1 MWPTLDRISVFS
13 TKKRRGQIFSD
24 WVGRRP
30 AAAALGFCPDGCN
43 LGFLPGGAFG
53 ATCVSLQRPPSGQGK
68 GVPGAGGMHSWVL
81 PGWPRARLLKTSCS
95 PSPATVSLARRG
107 PSIACA
113 ATTWEGWLVV
123 VSNRESGSPGIHPVG
138 LSPAPCSAVGSRCQ
152 TGTGFGPPTY
162 PRRRSGHPSPHPV
175 VSPPCPE
182 PRKAAQAHCCVQHT
196 PRPRSIGAETRGGVT
211 GRRPIRPKKSPRLF
225 FVEKTG
231 GPQHG
236 TPP

>member
-152 TGTGFGPPTY
+152 TGTLAKQAVRPPW
-162 PRRRSGHPSPHPV
+162 
-175 VSPPCPE
+175 
-182 PRKAAQAHCCVQHT
+182 
-196 PRPRSIGAETRGGVT
+196 
-211 GRRPIRPKKSPRLF
+211 
-225 FVEKTG
+225 
-231 GPQHG
+231 G
-236 TPP
+236 TPGDLCSSLLHCLQSSRYQCRRLWPPAGRLHGCG